1 MILHCKCPPP
11 SSIQCSTCPRLLF
24 YIVNLYTII
33 NFNQGFYGPG
43 PLSFI
48 HLFCACVSTCL
59 HLGVDELVCEYM
71 HAYGGGQRTILNS
84 GDFSFFFFFLV
95 VVLFGFV
102 CLFFLS
108 GTVFHWPETSDMYAR
123 LAGQWAIRAYIY
135 LPPPH
140 CWNYKSTIIL
150 SFLHVVN
157 EA

>member
-84 GDFSFFFFFLV
+84 GDFSFFFFF
-95 VVLFGFV
+95 FGSCFV
-102 CLFFLS
+102 WFCLFIFPVRHCFSLAWNFRYVCQAS
-108 GTVFHWPETSDMYAR
+108 WPMSNQSLHLPSTSTLLELQKYHHTQ
-123 LAGQWAIRAYIY
+123 LFT
-135 LPPPH
+135 
-140 CWNYKSTIIL
+140 CC
-150 SFLHVVN
+150 
-157 EA
+157 